1 MYLSRINRWPLTLKK
16 KVPILVPTSGIGQNC
31 RYSGFSLHYYWS
43 TDLLR
48 GNVKRNSPQVDLAV
62 VISAGKDEEYS
73 RAAHTALITEPAK
86 AEDDGALILLHHF
99 EAGPHT
105 DGESHNQSDDA
116 Y

>member
-1 MYLSRINRWPLTLKK
+1 MYLLLTL
-16 KVPILVPTSGIGQNC
+16 VRTVDILVLACIIIGV
-31 RYSGFSLHYYWS
+31 G

-48 GNVKRNSPQVDLAV
+48 GNVKRNSPQVDLTV